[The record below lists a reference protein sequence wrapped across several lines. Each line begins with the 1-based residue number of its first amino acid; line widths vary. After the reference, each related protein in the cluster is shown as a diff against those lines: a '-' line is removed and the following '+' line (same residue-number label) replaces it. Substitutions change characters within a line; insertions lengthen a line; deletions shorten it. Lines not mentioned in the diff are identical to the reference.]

1 MAAKV
6 GILAVHQSDA
16 DVPEEYMKKATAE
29 ALTRGLYLEKLSSHL
44 YRRRPL
50 KDCLRTA
57 TSLSRISKRPEP
69 PYIPESLPP
78 CELGGIRFDDPQT
91 NPNMPRFVKI
101 YQSERARLQTELG
114 Q

>member
-16 DVPEEYMKKATAE
+16 DIPEEYMKKARAE
-29 ALTRGLYLEKLSSHL
+29 ALARGLYLEKLSSHL
-44 YRRRPL
+44 YRRRSL
-50 KDCLRTA
+50 KDCLRSA
-57 TSLSRISKRPEP
+57 TSLVRVSERQEPYVPET
-69 PYIPESLPP
+69 LPP
-78 CELGGIRFDDPQT
+78 CELGGLRFVDPQM

-101 YQSERARLQTELG
+101 YRSERARLQETLA